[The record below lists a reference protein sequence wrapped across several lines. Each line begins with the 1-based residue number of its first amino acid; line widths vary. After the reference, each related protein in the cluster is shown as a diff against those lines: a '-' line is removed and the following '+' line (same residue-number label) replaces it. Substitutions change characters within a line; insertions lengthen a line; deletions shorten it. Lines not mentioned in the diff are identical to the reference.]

1 MTGIRKTGLFPI
13 VNAAFMTLFCFLM
26 VAPMIHLLAVSL
38 SAPEFANARIVG
50 LWPKGFQLNVYR
62 EIVSSSSL
70 WRSLGVSIYITVAGT
85 LIALLLNSSIAYSLS
100 RAFMPGRKL
109 FLKLILLTF
118 IFPVPLIPSYL
129 LVKELGMLDT
139 LWSLM
144 VPGAVG
150 AFYIFIIK
158 AFFQGIS
165 SELFD
170 AAKIDGSSEFGL
182 YARIVLPL
190 SMPVMATIALFHA
203 VGQWNSYFSAIIF
216 MRTKSLYPLQVL
228 LRSMIVEDG
237 SNSGVDNS
245 FQLNMQFTPEMMK
258 AGIVLFAT
266 VPILIV
272 YPFLQKYFVKGAMLG
287 SLKE

>member
-1 MTGIRKTGLFPI
+1 MRQTRLFPI
-13 VNAAFMTLFCFLM
+13 VNGTLLTVVCFLM
-26 VAPMIHLLAVSL
+26 VAPMLHLLAVSL
-38 SAPEFANARIVG
+38 SAPQYANARIVG
-50 LWPKGFQLNVYR
+50 LWPRGFQTDVYA
-62 EIVSSSSL
+62 EILRSPWL
-70 WRSLGVSIYITVAGT
+70 WRSMAVSVYITVLGT
-85 LIALLLNSSIAYSLS
+85 LIALLLNSSLAYSLS
-100 RAFMPGRKL
+100 RAFMPGRKW

-144 VPGAVG
+144 VPGAIG

-170 AAKIDGSSEFGL
+170 AAKIDGSSEAGI
-182 YARIVLPL
+182 YAKLVLPL
-190 SMPVMATIALFHA
+190 SMPVLATIALFHA

-216 MRTKSLYPLQVL
+216 LRTKSLYPLQVL
-228 LRSMIVEDG
+228 LRNMIVEDG
-237 SNSGVDNS
+237 SNSGIDNN

-272 YPFLQKYFVKGAMLG
+272 YPFLQKYFVQGAMLG

>member
-1 MTGIRKTGLFPI
+1 MRQTRLFPI
-13 VNAAFMTLFCFLM
+13 VNGTLLTVVCFLM
-26 VAPMIHLLAVSL
+26 VAPMLHLLAVSL
-38 SAPEFANARIVG
+38 SAPQYANARIVG
-50 LWPKGFQLNVYR
+50 LWPRGFQTDVYA
-62 EIVSSSSL
+62 EILRSPWL
-70 WRSLGVSIYITVAGT
+70 WRSMAVSVYITVLGT
-85 LIALLLNSSIAYSLS
+85 LIALLLNSSLAYSLS
-100 RAFMPGRKL
+100 RAFMPGRKW

-144 VPGAVG
+144 VPGAIG

-170 AAKIDGSSEFGL
+170 AAKIDGSSEAGI
-182 YARIVLPL
+182 YAKLVLPL
-190 SMPVMATIALFHA
+190 SMPVLATIALFHA
-203 VGQWNSYFSAIIF
+203 VGQWNSYFSAIIYL
-216 MRTKSLYPLQVL
+216 RTKSLYPLQVL
-228 LRSMIVEDG
+228 LRNMIVEDG
-237 SNSGVDNS
+237 SNSGIDNN

-272 YPFLQKYFVKGAMLG
+272 YPFLQKYFVQGAMLG

>member
-1 MTGIRKTGLFPI
+1 
-13 VNAAFMTLFCFLM
+13 
-26 VAPMIHLLAVSL
+26 
-38 SAPEFANARIVG
+38 
-50 LWPKGFQLNVYR
+50 
-62 EIVSSSSL
+62 
-70 WRSLGVSIYITVAGT
+70 
-85 LIALLLNSSIAYSLS
+85 
-100 RAFMPGRKL
+100 MPGRKL
-109 FLKLILLTF
+109 FLKLVLLTF

-170 AAKIDGSSEFGL
+170 AAKMDGSSEFGL
-182 YARIVLPL
+182 YGRIVLPL
-190 SMPVMATIALFHA
+190 SMPVLATIALFHA
-203 VGQWNSYFSAIIF
+203 VAQWNSYFSAIIF
-216 MRTKSLYPLQVL
+216 LRTKTLYPLQVL

-237 SNSGVDNS
+237 SNSGIDNT

-266 VPILIV
+266 APILIV

>member
-1 MTGIRKTGLFPI
+1 MRQTRLFPI
-13 VNAAFMTLFCFLM
+13 VNGTLLTVVCFLM
-26 VAPMIHLLAVSL
+26 VAPMLHLLAVSL
-38 SAPEFANARIVG
+38 SAPQYANARIVG
-50 LWPKGFQLNVYR
+50 LWPRGFQTDVYA
-62 EIVSSSSL
+62 EILSSPWL
-70 WRSLGVSIYITVAGT
+70 WRSMAVSVYITVLGT
-85 LIALLLNSSIAYSLS
+85 LIALLLNSSLAYSLS
-100 RAFMPGRKL
+100 RAFMPGRKW

-144 VPGAVG
+144 VPGAIG

-170 AAKIDGSSEFGL
+170 AAKIDGSSEAGI
-182 YARIVLPL
+182 YAKLVLPL
-190 SMPVMATIALFHA
+190 SMPVLATIALFHA

-216 MRTKSLYPLQVL
+216 LRTKSLYPLQVL
-228 LRSMIVEDG
+228 LRNMIVEDG
-237 SNSGVDNS
+237 SNSGIDNN

-272 YPFLQKYFVKGAMLG
+272 YPFLQKYFVQGAMLG

>member
-1 MTGIRKTGLFPI
+1 MRKHEWFPI
-13 VNAAFMTLFCFLM
+13 LNSAGLTMFCFLM

-38 SAPEFANARIVG
+38 SSPQYANARMVG
-50 LWPKGFQLNVYR
+50 LYPKGLQFDVYK
-62 EIVSSSSL
+62 EIFSSDML
-70 WRSLGVSIYITVAGT
+70 WRSMFVSIYITVLGT
-85 LIALLLNSSIAYSLS
+85 LIALLLNTSLAYSLS
-100 RAFMPGRKL
+100 RVFMPGRKL
-109 FLKLILLTF
+109 FLKLIMVTF

-129 LVKELGMLDT
+129 LVKQLGMLDT

-144 VPGAVG
+144 IPGAVG

-165 SELFD
+165 AELFD

-182 YARIVLPL
+182 YGRIVLPL
-190 SMPVMATIALFHA
+190 SMPVLATIALFHA
-203 VGQWNSYFSAIIF
+203 VGQWNSYFSAIIYL
-216 MRTKSLYPLQVL
+216 RSKPLYPMQVL
-228 LRSMIVEDG
+228 LRNMIVEDG
-237 SNSGVDNS
+237 SNSGIDNN

-266 VPILIV
+266 MPILIV